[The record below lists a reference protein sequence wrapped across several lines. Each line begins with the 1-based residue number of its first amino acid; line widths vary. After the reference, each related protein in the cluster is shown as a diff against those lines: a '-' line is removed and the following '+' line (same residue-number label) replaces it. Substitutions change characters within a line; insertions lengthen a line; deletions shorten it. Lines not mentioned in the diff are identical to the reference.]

1 MDEFEVSLEK
11 FTFGGECMGRLP
23 DGRAV
28 FVPFTLP
35 GEKARIHLVEDR
47 KGFARGELLE
57 VLSPSPQRILPR
69 CPHFGECGG
78 CHYQHIPYQIQ
89 LEVKTAIL
97 RDQLHRLAG
106 LDDLPLEETVAS
118 PKEWYYRNHVQFH
131 LSPQG
136 KLGFQAERSRRVVP
150 IRECH
155 LPEEELNTLWPQLDL
170 EPIPG
175 LERVSLRKGEE
186 GEALLILES
195 SKLEA
200 PELSIEELPVSAV
213 HLSPAGSLVLAGSSY
228 LTVEVMG
235 RPFIVSAESFFQVNT
250 LQAENM
256 VKHLLEA
263 LPLHPGTTLLEVYS
277 GAGLFSAFLAP
288 HVARLVAVEA
298 SPSACLDFEANLDE
312 FDNVELYEAPAED
325 ALPALNVRPDIVLV
339 DPPRAGLG
347 SRVVEALVALGAPT
361 LAYISCDPSTLA
373 RDAKELMRGGY
384 TPVKITPFDMFPQTY
399 HIESISLW
407 KRPQAV

>member
-1 MDEFEVSLEK
+1 MDEFEVTLEK
-11 FTFGGECMGRLP
+11 FTFGGECLGRLP
-23 DGRAV
+23 DGRSV

-35 GEKARIHLVEDR
+35 GEKARIRLVEDR

-89 LEVKTAIL
+89 LKVKTAIL

-118 PKEWYYRNHVQFH
+118 PKEWNYRNHVQFH

-136 KLGFQAERSRRVVP
+136 KLGFRAERSRRVVP

-155 LPEEELNTLWPQLDL
+155 LPEEELNALWPQLDL
-170 EPIPG
+170 EPVPG

-200 PELSIEELPVSAV
+200 PELSVEEVPVSAV

-256 VKHLLEA
+256 VKHLLQE
-263 LPLHPGTTLLEVYS
+263 LPLHPETTLLEVYS

-288 HVARLVAVEA
+288 RVARLVAVEA
-298 SPSACLDFEANLDE
+298 SPNACQDFEANLDE

-325 ALPALNVRPDIVLV
+325 TLPALDIHPDIVLV

-347 SRVVEALVALGAPT
+347 TRVVQALLALGAPT
-361 LAYISCDPSTLA
+361 MAYVSCDPATLA
-373 RDAKELMRGGY
+373 RDAKELVRGGY
-384 TPVKITPFDMFPQTY
+384 MPVKITPFDMFPQTY

-407 KRPQAV
+407 KRP